1 MPAGR
6 EETIGGAMKAT
17 RTFRR
22 LSLEAGEA
30 IFAEG
35 DHAVSLFQVE
45 KGAVEVWRDAPEGR
59 RPIGRIGAGEL
70 VGEMALFDNRPR
82 MATATALEPTVV
94 LEIPAS
100 VLREAI
106 NRADPMIVT
115 LVRTLA
121 ARLRAMAEAPASSTG
136 DRTPERP
143 RS

>member
-1 MPAGR
+1 
-6 EETIGGAMKAT
+6 MKAT

-35 DHAVSLFQVE
+35 DQAASLFQVE
-45 KGAVEVWRDAPEGR
+45 AGAVEVWMASADGR
-59 RPIGRIGAGEL
+59 RPLGRIGAGEF

-121 ARLRAMAEAPASSTG
+121 ARLRAMAEAPAAEAG
-136 DRTPERP
+136 PDA
-143 RS
+143 